1 MNLAD
6 AIRLASQSA
15 GSPLPSEARQP
26 QIEVIDTPATPS
38 PKRAKKDDAEIASTV
53 NRVPLP
59 PTLPVLNGS
68 VVRMELFLSPEQLN
82 GLFKAVVAN
91 QHSVMTLREA
101 AQYLRIPSGQL
112 EGLVREGSVPALAI
126 DGKYRFSRTALDEW
140 LNLQGRQR
148 EMEA

>member
-6 AIRLASQSA
+6 AIRLASQNA
-15 GSPLPSEARQP
+15 GSTLTRDAGEA
-26 QIEVIDTPATPS
+26 QIEVIDTPAPKAS
-38 PKRAKKDDAEIASTV
+38 KAPKRSEADASAAA

-101 AQYLRIPSGQL
+101 AHYLRIPSGQL
-112 EGLVREGSVPALAI
+112 EGLAQSGSVPALSI

>member
-6 AIRLASQSA
+6 AIRLAAQNTGSSA
-15 GSPLPSEARQP
+15 IDARAA
-26 QIEVIDTPATPS
+26 QIEVIDNPAHTAPHEA
-38 PKRAKKDDAEIASTV
+38 RERDAAVDSA

-59 PTLPVLNGS
+59 ASVPVLNGS

-82 GLFKAVVAN
+82 GLFRAVVAN

-101 AQYLRIPSGQL
+101 SQYLRISSAQL
-112 EGLVREGSVPALAI
+112 EGLAQAGSVPALTI
-126 DGKYRFSRTALDEW
+126 DGKYRFARTALDEW

>member
-6 AIRLASQSA
+6 AIRLAAQSA
-15 GSPLPSEARQP
+15 GNLPSEARQP
-26 QIEVIDTPATPS
+26 QIEVIDTPAAQS
-38 PKRAKKDDAEIASTV
+38 PKRAKKSDAEIAPTA

-101 AQYLRIPSGQL
+101 AQYLRIHSGEL
-112 EGLVREGSVPALAI
+112 EGLARDGSVPALSI

>member
-6 AIRLASQSA
+6 AIRLAAQGA
-15 GSPLPSEARQP
+15 GQPLPSESRQA
-26 QIEVIDTPATPS
+26 QIEVIDRPASSS
-38 PKRAKKDDAEIASTV
+38 PKRVKKSDAEPAPTE

-59 PTLPVLNGS
+59 PTLNVLNGS

-101 AQYLRIPSGQL
+101 AQYLRIPSAQL
-112 EGLVREGSVPALAI
+112 EGLAQEGGVPALSI

-148 EMEA
+148 ELEA

>member
-6 AIRLASQSA
+6 AIRLASQNTGSTLTRDA
-15 GSPLPSEARQP
+15 GDA
-26 QIEVIDTPATPS
+26 QIEVIDNPA
-38 PKRAKKDDAEIASTV
+38 PKAPKAAKKSDAESAPTA

-101 AQYLRIPSGQL
+101 AQYLRSPSGQL
-112 EGLVREGSVPALAI
+112 EELAQAGGVPALSI